1 MTPAEKI
8 SNDTWNWLK
17 HSRLLDTRLGEETL
31 TDLLL
36 LNLKAAEGKYGIRVF
51 QTTKRAE
58 AIYGTDFEILIRARG
73 NSAWHYVI
81 QAKKLYNGKYK
92 YFSTRS
98 SARPVPSGSGQA
110 AGQSYRPLQLDLL
123 ESRAQQVNGIPYYLL
138 YNFVD
143 PSPCPTSHYWHCCL
157 QGCDESQ
164 FGCTLAPSWIARKA
178 IHNRRQDFDFV
189 HKQPGAIPWRCL
201 FDCPF
206 TQSWGV
212 PLTFCASL
220 EENRTLRT
228 ISSDRR
234 TDQSDPNNESTT
246 GATYS
251 YDWIPREPK
260 AGAWPEQL
268 PDEHGD
274 ETAFIQRYFESQDR
288 QPESRPKRLLLIDPE
303 LYPRSEPDVDSG

>member
-1 MTPAEKI
+1 MTPAEKT

-31 TDLLL
+31 TDLLIL
-36 LNLKAAEGKYGIRVF
+36 GLKTAEGTYGIRVV
-51 QTTKRAE
+51 QTSKPME
-58 AIYGTDFEILIRARG
+58 AKYGTDLEVIIHAEG

-81 QAKKLYNGKYK
+81 QAKKLYSGKYHFGYRSGK
-92 YFSTRS
+92 SSGRS
-98 SARPVPSGSGQA
+98 SP
-110 AGQSYRPLQLDLL
+110 PLQLDLL

-143 PSPCPTSHYWHCCL
+143 PSPCSTSHYWHCLRC
-157 QGCDESQ
+157 CEESQ
-164 FGCTLAPSWIARKA
+164 FGCTLVPSWIVRNA
-178 IHNRRQDFDFV
+178 ILSRRRDFDFV

-201 FDCPF
+201 FDCPV
-206 TQSWGV
+206 TQSCGV
-212 PLTFCASL
+212 PWTFCASL
-220 EENRTLRT
+220 EKNRTLRA

-234 TDQSDPNNESTT
+234 TAQSDSSTESTPET
-246 GATYS
+246 PYS

-274 ETAFIQRYFESQDR
+274 ETAFIQQYFESQDR
-288 QPESRPKRLLLIDPE
+288 HPEYLPRRLVLFDPE
-303 LYPRSEPDVDSG
+303 LYRRSEPDVDRG

>member
-17 HSRLLDTRLGEETL
+17 HARSLHVRLGEETL

-36 LNLKAAEGKYGIRVF
+36 LHLKAAGGKYGIRVF
-51 QTTKRAE
+51 QTTKRDE

-92 YFSTRS
+92 NFSTKS

-110 AGQSYRPLQLDLL
+110 PGRLYRPLQIDLL
-123 ESRAQQVNGIPYYLL
+123 ESRARQVGAIPYYIL
-138 YNFVD
+138 YNFC
-143 PSPCPTSHYWHCCL
+143 PSPCSTSHYWHCS
-157 QGCDESQ
+157 QFCDESQ

-178 IHNRRQDFDFV
+178 VRNHRQDFDFV

-212 PLTFCASL
+212 PWTFCAPL

-234 TDQSDPNNESTT
+234 TDQSDSSTESTLET
-246 GATYS
+246 PYS

-274 ETAFIQRYFESQDR
+274 ETAFIQQYFESQDR
-288 QPESRPKRLLLIDPE
+288 HPEYLPRRLLLFDPE
-303 LYPRSEPDVDSG
+303 LYRRSEPDVDSG

>member
-51 QTTKRAE
+51 QTTKRDE
-58 AIYGTDFEILIRARG
+58 AIYGTDFEILVRAHG
-73 NSAWHYVI
+73 NSAWPYVI

-92 YFSTRS
+92 NFRQKS

-110 AGQSYRPLQLDLL
+110 AGQLYRPCQLDLL
-123 ESRAQQVNGIPYYLL
+123 EFRARQIGAIPYYIL

-143 PSPCPTSHYWHCCL
+143 PSPCSTSHYWHCPRY
-157 QGCDESQ
+157 CDDSQ
-164 FGCTLAPSWIARKA
+164 FGCTLAPSWIVRKA
-178 IHNRRQDFDFV
+178 IRNRRRDFEFV
-189 HKQPGAIPWRCL
+189 HKQQESRPWRCL
-201 FDCPF
+201 FDCPDI
-206 TQSWGV
+206 QNCGALWK
-212 PLTFCASL
+212 FCTSL
-220 EENRTLRT
+220 QESRAVRT
-228 ISSDRR
+228 ISSDLR
-234 TDQSDPNNESTT
+234 TDQSDSSTESTT

-274 ETAFIQRYFESQDR
+274 ETAFIQQYFESQDR
-288 QPESRPKRLLLIDPE
+288 HPESRPRRLLLFDPE
-303 LYPRSEPDVDSG
+303 LYRRSEPDVDSG